1 LNGVFNNGSGLIDVV
16 VSGPNFT
23 FYVNNKLVGRANDT
37 TYPSGTVGIAVDAGG
52 SILVS
57 NFALYTVST

>member
-1 LNGVFNNGSGLIDVV
+1 MVAGLIDVV
-16 VSGPNFT
+16 VSGSNFT
-23 FYVNNKLVGRANDT
+23 FYVNNKLVGRANDN